1 MALIE
6 IQHVNFQYPDKH
18 ERVLDDINLIIE
30 EGEFAVLCGTSG
42 CGKSTLLKHLKREI
56 APHGDKSGTILY
68 AGIALADL
76 PDRVA
81 ASEIGFVMQNP
92 ENQIVTD
99 KVWHELSFGLE
110 NLGLD
115 TMTIRRRVAEMANFF
130 GIQQWFR
137 KSTMELSGGQKQL
150 LNLAAIMAMQPKL
163 LILDEP
169 TSQLD
174 PIAATEFIGTLQKLN
189 KELGLTIIL
198 VEHRLEEV
206 FPIADRVVVMEK
218 GRIICNDSPQDVAQQ
233 LKAFD
238 ASHPMMLGLPT
249 PVRINNA
256 LQINDIVPLTIRDG
270 RNWLTKHFTNE
281 LRALESKLSSEIP
294 PDDIVLEVKEA
305 WFRYEKNAQ
314 DVLRGFSMQV
324 RAGEIVSILGG
335 NGTGKTTALG
345 VMSGLYKPYR
355 GKVFINGKSIKKF
368 SNGELYRNNLAVL
381 PQDPLTLLVEK
392 KVQLEFDS
400 IIDVL
405 GISKEAANVQLNEII
420 TTLNIGHLLDSH
432 PYDLSGGEQQKV
444 ALAKVLL
451 LNPKIIL
458 LDEPTKGID
467 AYSKEI
473 FAEVLQALKKRRVAV
488 VMVTHDIEFS
498 AQYSDRCAMFFDG
511 NIVSEDEPKLFY
523 SGNNFYT
530 TAAHRMSR
538 HLYDF
543 AVTSEDVI
551 SLCKH
556 NQQLEQTTTPVNV

>member
-6 IQHVNFQYPDKH
+6 IQHVNFQYPDKQ
-18 ERVLDDINLIIE
+18 ERVLDDINLTIE

-68 AGIALADL
+68 AGTTLADL

-238 ASHPMMLGLPT
+238 SSHPMMLGLPT

-256 LQINDIVPLTIRDG
+256 LQINDVVPLTIRDG

-281 LRALESKLSSEIP
+281 VRALEGKLSSANP
-294 PDDIVLEVKEA
+294 TDDIVLEVKEA

-345 VMSGLYKPYR
+345 IMSGLFKPYR
-355 GKVFINGKSIKKF
+355 GKVFVNGKPIKKF

-392 KVQLEFDS
+392 RVQLEFDS

-420 TTLNIGHLLDSH
+420 KTLNIGHLLDSH

-556 NQQLEQTTTPVNV
+556 NQQHKQTTTPVNV

>member
-281 LRALESKLSSEIP
+281 LRALESNLSSEIP

-405 GISKEAANVQLNEII
+405 GISKEAAYVQLNEII

-551 SLCKH
+551 SLCKQ

>member
-6 IQHVNFQYPDKH
+6 IQHVNFQYPEKQ
-18 ERVLDDINLIIE
+18 ERVLDNINLTIE

-56 APHGDKSGTILY
+56 APHGEKSGTILY
-68 AGIALADL
+68 AGTVLADL

-218 GRIICNDSPQDVAQQ
+218 GRIICNDSPQNVAQQ

-256 LQINDIVPLTIRDG
+256 LQINDVVPLTIRDG
-270 RNWLTKHFTNE
+270 RNWLTKHFNNE
-281 LRALESKLSSEIP
+281 FRALESKLSSDIP
-294 PDDIVLEVKEA
+294 TDDIVLEVKEA
-305 WFRYEKNAQ
+305 WFRYEKNTQ

>member
-6 IQHVNFQYPDKH
+6 IQHVNFQYPDKQ
-18 ERVLDDINLIIE
+18 ERVLDDINLTIE

-68 AGIALADL
+68 AGTALADL

-256 LQINDIVPLTIRDG
+256 LQINDVVPLTIRDG

-281 LRALESKLSSEIP
+281 VRALEGKLSSANP
-294 PDDIVLEVKEA
+294 TDDIVLEVKEA

-345 VMSGLYKPYR
+345 IMSGLFKPYR
-355 GKVFINGKSIKKF
+355 GKVFVNGKAIKKF
-368 SNGELYRNNLAVL
+368 SNGELYRNNFAVL
-381 PQDPLTLLVEK
+381 PQDPLSLLVEK
-392 KVQLEFDS
+392 RVQLEFDS

-420 TTLNIGHLLDSH
+420 NTLNIGHLLDSH

-467 AYSKEI
+467 AYSKGI

-511 NIVSEDEPKLFY
+511 NIVSEDEPNLFY

-551 SLCKH
+551 SLCKY
-556 NQQLEQTTTPVNV
+556 NQQLEQTSTPVNV

>member
-6 IQHVNFQYPDKH
+6 IQHVNFQYPDKQ
-18 ERVLDDINLIIE
+18 ERVLDDINLTIE

-68 AGIALADL
+68 AGTALADL

-218 GRIICNDSPQDVAQQ
+218 GRIICNDSPQDVAQH

-238 ASHPMMLGLPT
+238 SSHPMMLGLPT

-256 LQINDIVPLTIRDG
+256 MQINDVVPLTIRDG
-270 RNWLTKHFTNE
+270 RNWLTKHFINE
-281 LRALESKLSSEIP
+281 VRALDGKLSAANP
-294 PDDIVLEVKEA
+294 NDDIVLEVNEA

-345 VMSGLYKPYR
+345 VMSGLFKPYR
-355 GKVFINGKSIKKF
+355 GKVFVNGKPIKKF

-392 KVQLEFDS
+392 RVQLEFDS

-420 TTLNIGHLLDSH
+420 KTLNIGHLLDSH

-473 FAEVLQALKKRRVAV
+473 FAEVLRALKKRRVAV

>member
-81 ASEIGFVMQNP
+81 ASEIGVVMQNP

-281 LRALESKLSSEIP
+281 LRALESNLSSEIP

-551 SLCKH
+551 SLCKQ

>member
-6 IQHVNFQYPDKH
+6 IQHVNFQYPDKQ
-18 ERVLDDINLIIE
+18 ERVLDDINLTIE

-42 CGKSTLLKHLKREI
+42 CGKSTLLKQLKREI

-68 AGIALADL
+68 AGTALTDL

-218 GRIICNDSPQDVAQQ
+218 GRIICNDEPQLVAQQ
-233 LKAFD
+233 LRAFD
-238 ASHPMMLGLPT
+238 SSHPMMLGLPT

-256 LQINDIVPLTIRDG
+256 LQINDDVPLTIRDG
-270 RNWLTKHFTNE
+270 RKWLTKHFTND
-281 LRALESKLSSEIP
+281 LRTLERKIDP
-294 PDDIVLEVKEA
+294 DKQTDDIVLEVKEA
-305 WFRYEKNAQ
+305 WFRYEKNSQ
-314 DVLRGFSMQV
+314 DVLRGFSIQV
-324 RAGEIVSILGG
+324 HAGEIISILGG

-345 VMSGLYKPYR
+345 VMSGLYKAYR

-368 SNGELYRNNLAVL
+368 SSGELYRNNLAVL

-392 KVQLEFDS
+392 KVHLEFDS

-405 GISKEAANVQLNEII
+405 DISKEVAKEQLNEII

-473 FAEVLQALKKRRVAV
+473 FADVLQALKKRRVAV

-498 AQYSDRCAMFFDG
+498 AQYTDRCAMFFDG
-511 NIVSEDEPKLFY
+511 NIVSEDEPNLFY

-538 HLYDF
+538 HLFDF

-556 NQQLEQTTTPVNV
+556 NQQLKQTTIPVNV

>member
-281 LRALESKLSSEIP
+281 LRALESNLSSEIP

-551 SLCKH
+551 SLCKQ